1 MPKKK
6 DKKDKKLVLSK
17 FDITSISDNAVVVFI
32 GKRQTGK
39 SILVKDLLFNKRDI
53 PVGTIIS
60 GTEGAN
66 RFYSK
71 LLPKQFIHE
80 EYEDEIT
87 DRVLKRQKK
96 IVRQRENEE
105 ESFGRSTIDP
115 RTLYLLDDCLYD
127 NKWVR
132 SKGIRSMF
140 MNGRHYK
147 ILFMLTMQYA
157 LGIPP
162 SLRTNIDY
170 VFLLRENIVANRK
183 RLYEQYAGM
192 FPEFKMFCSVM
203 DQVTHDFH
211 CLVINCNANSNKLED
226 QVFWYKAKMHND
238 FRVGHPSIW
247 KYSANSSEVVS
258 DDDDDFSRDN
268 GLKVYKG
275 NYAGLD
281 ATGFDHDD
289 Y

>member
-17 FDITSISDNAVVVFI
+17 LDITSIPDDSVVVFI

-39 SILVKDLLFNKRDI
+39 SILVKDVLFHKRDI
-53 PVGTIIS
+53 PVGTVIS
-60 GTEGAN
+60 GTESAN

-80 EYEDEIT
+80 EYEDLIT

-96 IVRQRENEE
+96 IVQQIEVEE
-105 ESFGRSTIDP
+105 ENFGRSTIDP

-147 ILFMLTMQYA
+147 ILFMITMQYA

-170 VFLLRENIVANRK
+170 VFLLRENIVANRR

-192 FPEFKMFCSVM
+192 FPDFKTFCAVM
-203 DQVTHDFH
+203 DQVTNDYH
-211 CLVINCNANSNKLED
+211 CLVINCNARSNKLED
-226 QVFWYKAKMHND
+226 QVFWYKASLHND

-247 KYSANSSEVVS
+247 KYNASTPEVVS

-268 GLKVYKG
+268 GIKVYKG
-275 NYAGLD
+275 NYSGYG
-281 ATGFDHDD
+281 ATEFNNN
-289 Y
+289 